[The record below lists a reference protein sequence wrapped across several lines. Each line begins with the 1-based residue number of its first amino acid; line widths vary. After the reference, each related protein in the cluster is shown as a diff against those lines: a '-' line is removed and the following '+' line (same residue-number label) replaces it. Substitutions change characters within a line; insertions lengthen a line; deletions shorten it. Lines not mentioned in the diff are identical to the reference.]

1 MEVFEM
7 KQVTINDIAKL
18 AGVAKS
24 TVSRYLNGGSVGQAT
39 RDKIERVIQETNYE
53 PNQFAQSLKSKQTKM
68 IGVIVPRLDSYA
80 ASRTMMGIDERL
92 TERGYQ
98 MLVVNTAQQTER
110 EIEQLYNLAKQKVAG
125 IIWLGTTVTE
135 RHLQAIQDIQIPVLL
150 IGQEHGHVHSLV
162 YPDFDAAYA
171 LGKQF
176 MDWGHRDIIY
186 VGVEEYDIA
195 VGQTRR
201 DGFLRAFN
209 EAGADVKTYTTSF
222 KIDDAIPI
230 GAQVGHELSASLVVC
245 ATDNI
250 ALGVLKGLANAGK
263 TVPGDIS
270 VSGFGGYDFTE
281 VLHPSITT
289 VHLPYR
295 RTGSRAADMIL
306 QLLTGETIP
315 MKTFTTFELKLR
327 ESVDILN

>member
-1 MEVFEM
+1 M
-7 KQVTINDIAKL
+7 KQVTIKDIAEL

-24 TVSRYLNGGSVGQAT
+24 TVSRYLNGGSVGKTT
-39 RDKIERVIQETNYE
+39 REKLDRVIRETNYE

-125 IIWLGTTVTE
+125 IIWLGTTVTD
-135 RHLQAIQDIQIPVLL
+135 RHLEAIEAIQIPVLL
-150 IGQEHGHVHSLV
+150 IGQQHDKVHSLV
-162 YPDFDAAYA
+162 YPDYEAAYA
-171 LGKQF
+171 LGSEFTK
-176 MDWGHRDIIY
+176 WGHRDVVY
-186 VGVEEYDIA
+186 VGVSEADIA
-195 VGQTRR
+195 VGQDRR
-201 DGFLRAFN
+201 DGFLKALH
-209 EAGADVKTYTTSF
+209 EADARVTVVQTTF
-222 KIDDAIPI
+222 KIEDAIPI
-230 GAQVGHELSASLVVC
+230 GERLAKEIGSTSLIIC

-250 ALGVLKGLANAGK
+250 ALGVLKGLANQGIS
-263 TVPGDIS
+263 VPNDIS

-295 RTGSRAADMIL
+295 RTGAKSADMML
-306 QLLTGETIP
+306 QLLQGNNVS
-315 MKTFTTFELKLR
+315 MKTFTIFELKVR
-327 ESVDILN
+327 ESVDKLN

>member
-1 MEVFEM
+1 M
-7 KQVTINDIAKL
+7 KQVTIKDIAEL

-24 TVSRYLNGGSVGQAT
+24 TVSRYLNGGSVGKAT
-39 RDKIERVIQETNYE
+39 REKLDRVIRDTNYE
-53 PNQFAQSLKSKQTKM
+53 PNQFAQSLKSKQTKL

-80 ASRTMMGIDERL
+80 ASRTMMGIDEQL

-135 RHLQAIQDIQIPVLL
+135 RHLEAIETIQIPVLL
-150 IGQEHGHVHSLV
+150 IGQQHDNVHSLV
-162 YPDFDAAYA
+162 YPDHEAAYA
-171 LGKQF
+171 LGTRF
-176 MDWGHRDIIY
+176 TEWGHRNVVY
-186 VGVEEYDIA
+186 VGVYESDIA
-195 VGQTRR
+195 VGQARR
-201 DGFLRAFN
+201 DGFLRAFQ
-209 EAGADVKTYTTSF
+209 ESGANVKVIQTTF
-222 KIDDAIPI
+222 KIEDAIPI
-230 GAQVGHELSASLVVC
+230 GEQLANDVGTVSLIVC

-250 ALGVLKGLANAGK
+250 ALGVLKGLANQGVS
-263 TVPGDIS
+263 VPRDVS

-295 RTGSRAADMIL
+295 RTGAKAADMML
-306 QLLTGETIP
+306 QLLQGEHVS
-315 MKTFTTFELKLR
+315 MKTLTIFELKVR
-327 ESVDILN
+327 ESVDKLN

>member
-1 MEVFEM
+1 M
-7 KQVTINDIAKL
+7 KQVTIKDIAEL

-24 TVSRYLNGGSVGQAT
+24 TVSRYLNGGSVGKAT
-39 RDKIERVIQETNYE
+39 REKLDRVIRETNYE

-80 ASRTMMGIDERL
+80 ASRTMMGIDEQL

-110 EIEQLYNLAKQKVAG
+110 EIEQLYNLTKQKVAG

-135 RHLQAIQDIQIPVLL
+135 RHLEAIEAIQIPVLL
-150 IGQEHGHVHSLV
+150 IGQRHDNVHSLV

-171 LGKQF
+171 LGTRF
-176 MDWGHRDIIY
+176 TEWGHRNVIY
-186 VGVEEYDIA
+186 VGVSEVDIA
-195 VGQTRR
+195 VGQDRR
-201 DGFLRAFN
+201 DGFLTAFQKT
-209 EAGADVKTYTTSF
+209 GARVKIIQTTF

-230 GAQVGHELSASLVVC
+230 GEQLSEEIGLISLIVC

-250 ALGVLKGLANAGK
+250 ALGVLKGLANRGIS
-263 TVPGDIS
+263 VPNDVS

-289 VHLPYR
+289 VRLPYR
-295 RTGSRAADMIL
+295 RTGAKAADMML
-306 QLLTGETIP
+306 QLLHGEQVP
-315 MKTFTTFELKLR
+315 MKTFTNFELKVR
-327 ESVDILN
+327 ESVDNIK

>member
-1 MEVFEM
+1 M
-7 KQVTINDIAKL
+7 KQVTIKDIAEL

-24 TVSRYLNGGSVGQAT
+24 TVSRYLNGGSVGKAT
-39 RDKIERVIQETNYE
+39 REKLDRVIRDTNYE

-80 ASRTMMGIDERL
+80 ASRTMMGIDEQL

-135 RHLQAIQDIQIPVLL
+135 RHLEAIEAIQIPVLL
-150 IGQEHGHVHSLV
+150 IGQQHDNVHSLV
-162 YPDFDAAYA
+162 YPDHEAAYA
-171 LGKQF
+171 LGTRF
-176 MDWGHRDIIY
+176 TEWGHRNVVY
-186 VGVEEYDIA
+186 VGVYESDIA
-195 VGQTRR
+195 VGQARR
-201 DGFLRAFN
+201 DGFLKAFQES
-209 EAGADVKTYTTSF
+209 EANVKVIQTTF
-222 KIDDAIPI
+222 KIEDAIPI
-230 GAQVGHELSASLVVC
+230 GEQLANDAGTVSLIVC

-250 ALGVLKGLANAGK
+250 ALGVLKGLANQGVS
-263 TVPGDIS
+263 VPRDVS

-295 RTGSRAADMIL
+295 RTGAKAADMML
-306 QLLTGETIP
+306 QLLQGEHVS
-315 MKTFTTFELKLR
+315 MKTFTIFELKVR
-327 ESVDILN
+327 ESVDKLN

>member
-1 MEVFEM
+1 M
-7 KQVTINDIAKL
+7 KQVTIKDIAEL

-24 TVSRYLNGGSVGQAT
+24 TVSRYLNGGSVGKAT
-39 RDKIERVIQETNYE
+39 REKLDRVIRDTNYE

-80 ASRTMMGIDERL
+80 ASRTMMGIDEQL

-135 RHLQAIQDIQIPVLL
+135 RHLEAIETIQIPVLL
-150 IGQEHGHVHSLV
+150 IGQQHDDVHSLV
-162 YPDFDAAYA
+162 YPDHEAAYA
-171 LGKQF
+171 LGTRF
-176 MDWGHRDIIY
+176 TEWGHRNVVY
-186 VGVEEYDIA
+186 VGVYESDIA
-195 VGQTRR
+195 VGQARR
-201 DGFLRAFN
+201 DGFLKAFQESESN
-209 EAGADVKTYTTSF
+209 VNIIQTTF
-222 KIDDAIPI
+222 KIEDAIPI
-230 GAQVGHELSASLVVC
+230 GEQLADEVGTISLIVC

-250 ALGVLKGLANAGK
+250 ALGILKGLANQGVS
-263 TVPGDIS
+263 VPRDVS

-295 RTGSRAADMIL
+295 RTGAKAADMML
-306 QLLTGETIP
+306 QLLHGEHVP
-315 MKTFTTFELKLR
+315 MKTFTIFELKVR
-327 ESVDILN
+327 ESVDKLN

>member
-1 MEVFEM
+1 M
-7 KQVTINDIAKL
+7 KQVTIKDIAEL

-24 TVSRYLNGGSVGQAT
+24 TVSRYLNGGSVGKET
-39 RDKIERVIQETNYE
+39 REKLDRVIRDTNYE
-53 PNQFAQSLKSKQTKM
+53 PNQFAQSLKLKQPKM

-80 ASRTMMGIDERL
+80 TSRTMMGIDEQL

-125 IIWLGTTVTE
+125 IIWLGTTVTK
-135 RHLQAIQDIQIPVLL
+135 RHLEAIEAIQIPVLL
-150 IGQEHGHVHSLV
+150 IGQQHDNVHSLV
-162 YPDFDAAYA
+162 YPDYDAAYA

-176 MDWGHRDIIY
+176 TEWGHQNVVY
-186 VGVEEYDIA
+186 VGVYESDIA
-195 VGQTRR
+195 VGQARR
-201 DGFLRAFN
+201 DGFLKAFQES
-209 EAGADVKTYTTSF
+209 EANVKIIQTTF
-222 KIDDAIPI
+222 KIEDAIPI
-230 GAQVGHELSASLVVC
+230 GEQLADEVGTVSLIVC

-250 ALGVLKGLANAGK
+250 ALGVLKGLANQGVS
-263 TVPGDIS
+263 VPRDVS

-295 RTGSRAADMIL
+295 RTGAKAADMML
-306 QLLTGETIP
+306 QLLHGEHVP
-315 MKTFTTFELKLR
+315 MKTFTIFELKVR
-327 ESVDILN
+327 ESVDKLN

>member
-1 MEVFEM
+1 M
-7 KQVTINDIAKL
+7 KQVTIKDIAEI

-24 TVSRYLNGGSVGQAT
+24 TVSRYLNGGSVGKAT
-39 RDKIERVIQETNYE
+39 REKLDRVIRETNYE

-135 RHLQAIQDIQIPVLL
+135 RHIEAIEAIQIPVLL
-150 IGQEHGHVHSLV
+150 IGQQHDNVHSLV
-162 YPDFDAAYA
+162 YPDYEAAYA
-171 LGKQF
+171 LGTRF
-176 MDWGHRDIIY
+176 TEWGHRNVVY
-186 VGVEEYDIA
+186 VGVSEADIA
-195 VGQTRR
+195 VGQNRR
-201 DGFLRAFN
+201 DGFLKALH
-209 EAGADVKTYTTSF
+209 EAGAHVNLVQTTF
-222 KIDDAIPI
+222 KIEDAIP
-230 GAQVGHELSASLVVC
+230 VGEQLAKEIDSTSLIIC

-250 ALGVLKGLANAGK
+250 ALGVLKGLANQGIS
-263 TVPGDIS
+263 VPNDVS

-295 RTGSRAADMIL
+295 RTGAKSADMML
-306 QLLTGETIP
+306 QLLHGDDVP
-315 MKTFTTFELKLR
+315 MKTFTIFELKVR
-327 ESVDILN
+327 ESVDKIK

>member
-1 MEVFEM
+1 M
-7 KQVTINDIAKL
+7 KQVTIKDIAEL

-24 TVSRYLNGGSVGQAT
+24 TVSRYLNGGSVGKAT
-39 RDKIERVIQETNYE
+39 REKLDRVIRDTNYE

-80 ASRTMMGIDERL
+80 ASRTMMGIDEQL

-135 RHLQAIQDIQIPVLL
+135 RHLEAIETIQIPVLL
-150 IGQEHGHVHSLV
+150 IGQQHDNVHSLV
-162 YPDFDAAYA
+162 YPDHEAAYA
-171 LGKQF
+171 LGTRF
-176 MDWGHRDIIY
+176 TEWGHRNVVY
-186 VGVEEYDIA
+186 VGVYESDIA
-195 VGQTRR
+195 VGQARR
-201 DGFLRAFN
+201 DGFLKAFQESESN
-209 EAGADVKTYTTSF
+209 VNIIQTTF
-222 KIDDAIPI
+222 KIEDAIPI
-230 GAQVGHELSASLVVC
+230 GEQLADEVGTISLIVC

-250 ALGVLKGLANAGK
+250 ALGVLKGLANQGVS
-263 TVPGDIS
+263 VPRDVS

-295 RTGSRAADMIL
+295 RTGAKAADMMLKLL
-306 QLLTGETIP
+306 QGEHIS
-315 MKTFTTFELKLR
+315 MKTFTIFELKVR
-327 ESVDILN
+327 ESVDKLN

>member
-1 MEVFEM
+1 MR
-7 KQVTINDIAKL
+7 QVTINDIAKL

-39 RDKIERVIQETNYE
+39 REKIERVIEETNYE

-125 IIWLGTTVTE
+125 IIWLGTTVTP

-150 IGQEHGHVHSLV
+150 IGQEHENVHSLI

-171 LGKQF
+171 LGRQF
-176 MDWGHRDIIY
+176 MDWGHRNVLY

-195 VGQTRR
+195 VGQARR
-201 DGFLRAFN
+201 DGFLRAFQ
-209 EAGADVKTYTTSF
+209 EAGANVKTYTTTF
-222 KIDDAIPI
+222 KIEDAIP
-230 GAQVGHELSASLVVC
+230 VGEQIAREGSSTLIVC

-250 ALGVLKGLANAGK
+250 ALGVLKGLANGGK
-263 TVPGDIS
+263 TVPTDVS

-281 VLHPSITT
+281 VLHPSLTT

-295 RTGSRAADMIL
+295 RTGAKAADMIL
-306 QLLTGETIP
+306 QLLTADVIP

>member
-1 MEVFEM
+1 M
-7 KQVTINDIAKL
+7 KQVTIKDIAEL

-24 TVSRYLNGGSVGQAT
+24 TVSRYLNGGSVGKAT
-39 RDKIERVIQETNYE
+39 REKLDRVIRDTNYE

-80 ASRTMMGIDERL
+80 ASRTMMGIDEQL

-135 RHLQAIQDIQIPVLL
+135 RHLEAIETIQIPVLL
-150 IGQEHGHVHSLV
+150 IGQQHDNVHSLV
-162 YPDFDAAYA
+162 YPDHEAAYA
-171 LGKQF
+171 LGTRF
-176 MDWGHRDIIY
+176 AEWGHRNVVY
-186 VGVEEYDIA
+186 VGVYESDIA
-195 VGQTRR
+195 VGQARR
-201 DGFLRAFN
+201 DGFLKAFQESESN
-209 EAGADVKTYTTSF
+209 VNIIQTTF
-222 KIDDAIPI
+222 KIEDAIPI
-230 GAQVGHELSASLVVC
+230 GEQLADEVGTVSLIVC

-250 ALGVLKGLANAGK
+250 ALGVLKGLANQGVS
-263 TVPGDIS
+263 VPRDVS

-295 RTGSRAADMIL
+295 RTGAKAADMML
-306 QLLTGETIP
+306 QLLHGEQVP
-315 MKTFTTFELKLR
+315 MKTFTIFELKVR
-327 ESVDILN
+327 ESVDKLN

>member
-1 MEVFEM
+1 M
-7 KQVTINDIAKL
+7 KQVTIKDIAEL

-24 TVSRYLNGGSVGQAT
+24 TVSRYLNGGSVGKAT
-39 RDKIERVIQETNYE
+39 REKLDRVIRDTNYE

-80 ASRTMMGIDERL
+80 ASRTMMGIDEQL

-135 RHLQAIQDIQIPVLL
+135 RHLEAIEAIQIPVLL
-150 IGQEHGHVHSLV
+150 IGQQHDNVHSLV
-162 YPDFDAAYA
+162 YPDHEAANA
-171 LGKQF
+171 LGSEF
-176 MDWGHRDIIY
+176 MRWGHRNVVY
-186 VGVEEYDIA
+186 VGVSETDIA
-195 VGQTRR
+195 VGQERR
-201 DGFLRAFN
+201 DGFLKSFQ
-209 EAGADVKTYTTSF
+209 ESGANVRVIQTTF
-222 KIDDAIPI
+222 KIEDAIPI
-230 GAQVGHELSASLVVC
+230 GEQLADEVGTVSLIVC

-250 ALGVLKGLANAGK
+250 ALGVLKGLANQGIE
-263 TVPGDIS
+263 VPNDIS

-295 RTGSRAADMIL
+295 RTGSKAADMML
-306 QLLTGETIP
+306 QLLHGEYVP
-315 MKTFTTFELKLR
+315 MKTFTIFELKVR
-327 ESVDILN
+327 ESVDKLK

>member
-1 MEVFEM
+1 M

-24 TVSRYLNGGSVGQAT
+24 TVSRFLNGGSVGQAT
-39 RDKIERVIQETNYE
+39 RDKIERVIRETNYE

-92 TERGYQ
+92 TEHGYQ

-125 IIWLGTTVTE
+125 IIWLGTTVTA
-135 RHLQAIQDIQIPVLL
+135 RHLTAIEDIQIPVLL
-150 IGQEHGHVHSLV
+150 IGQQHEDVHSLV
-162 YPDFDAAYA
+162 YPDYEAAYA
-171 LGKQF
+171 LGRQF
-176 MDWGHRDIIY
+176 IDWGHRNIVYI
-186 VGVEEYDIA
+186 GVSEDDLA
-195 VGQTRR
+195 VGQARR
-201 DGFLRAFN
+201 DGFLNAFD
-209 EAGADVKTYTTSF
+209 ETDTKVSVYTTTF

-230 GAQVGHELSASLVVC
+230 GERLANELGDATLIVC

-250 ALGVLKGLANAGK
+250 ALGVLKGLANNGK
-263 TVPGDIS
+263 SVPVDVS

-295 RTGSRAADMIL
+295 RTGSHAADMII
-306 QLLTGETIP
+306 QLLTGETTP

-327 ESVDILN
+327 ESVDMLN

>member
-1 MEVFEM
+1 M

-150 IGQEHGHVHSLV
+150 IGQEHRHVHSLV

-230 GAQVGHELSASLVVC
+230 GAQIGHELSASLVVC

>member
-1 MEVFEM
+1 M
-7 KQVTINDIAKL
+7 KQVTIKDIAEL

-24 TVSRYLNGGSVGQAT
+24 TVSRYLNGGSVGKVT
-39 RDKIERVIQETNYE
+39 REKLDRVIRDTNYE

-80 ASRTMMGIDERL
+80 ASRTMMGIDEQL

-135 RHLQAIQDIQIPVLL
+135 RHLEAIEAIQIPVLL
-150 IGQEHGHVHSLV
+150 IGQQHDSVHSLV
-162 YPDFDAAYA
+162 YPDHEAAYA
-171 LGKQF
+171 LGTQF
-176 MDWGHRDIIY
+176 TQWGHRNVVY
-186 VGVEEYDIA
+186 VGVYESDIA
-195 VGQTRR
+195 VGQDRR
-201 DGFLRAFN
+201 DGFLKAFR
-209 EAGADVKTYTTSF
+209 ESGANVKVIQTTF
-222 KIDDAIPI
+222 KIEDAIPI
-230 GAQVGHELSASLVVC
+230 GEQLANDIGLVSLIVC

-250 ALGVLKGLANAGK
+250 ALGVLKGLANQGIS
-263 TVPGDIS
+263 VPRDIS

-295 RTGSRAADMIL
+295 RTGAKAADMML
-306 QLLTGETIP
+306 QLLHSEQVP
-315 MKTFTTFELKLR
+315 MKTFTIFELKVR
-327 ESVDILN
+327 ESVDKLK

>member
-1 MEVFEM
+1 M
-7 KQVTINDIAKL
+7 KQVTIKDIAEL

-24 TVSRYLNGGSVGQAT
+24 TVSRYLNGGSVGKAT
-39 RDKIERVIQETNYE
+39 REKLDRVIRDTNYE

-80 ASRTMMGIDERL
+80 ASRTMMGIDEQL

-135 RHLQAIQDIQIPVLL
+135 RHLEAIEAIQIPVLL
-150 IGQEHGHVHSLV
+150 IGQQHDNVHSLV
-162 YPDFDAAYA
+162 YPDYDAAYA
-171 LGKQF
+171 LGTRF
-176 MDWGHRDIIY
+176 TEWGHRNVVY
-186 VGVEEYDIA
+186 VGVYESDIA
-195 VGQTRR
+195 VGQARR
-201 DGFLRAFN
+201 DGFLKAFQES
-209 EAGADVKTYTTSF
+209 EANVKVIQTTF
-222 KIDDAIPI
+222 KIEDAIPI
-230 GAQVGHELSASLVVC
+230 GEQLADEVGTISLIVC

-250 ALGVLKGLANAGK
+250 ALGVLKGLANQGVS
-263 TVPGDIS
+263 VPRDVS

-295 RTGSRAADMIL
+295 RTGAKAADMML
-306 QLLTGETIP
+306 QLLHGEHVP
-315 MKTFTTFELKLR
+315 MKTFTIFELKVR
-327 ESVDILN
+327 ESVDKLN

>member
-1 MEVFEM
+1 M
-7 KQVTINDIAKL
+7 KQVTIKDIAEL

-24 TVSRYLNGGSVGQAT
+24 TVSRYLNGGSVGKAT
-39 RDKIERVIQETNYE
+39 REKLDRVIRDTNYE
-53 PNQFAQSLKSKQTKM
+53 PNQFAQSLKSKQPKM

-80 ASRTMMGIDERL
+80 ASRTMMGIDEQL

-135 RHLQAIQDIQIPVLL
+135 RHLEAIEAIQIPVLL
-150 IGQEHGHVHSLV
+150 IGQQHDNVHSLV
-162 YPDFDAAYA
+162 YPDREAAYA

-176 MDWGHRDIIY
+176 TEWGHRNVVY
-186 VGVEEYDIA
+186 VGVYESDIA
-195 VGQTRR
+195 VGQARR
-201 DGFLRAFN
+201 DGFLRAFQES
-209 EAGADVKTYTTSF
+209 EATVNIIQTTF
-222 KIDDAIPI
+222 KIEDAIPI
-230 GAQVGHELSASLVVC
+230 GEQLADEVGTVSLIVC

-250 ALGVLKGLANAGK
+250 ALGVLKGLANQGVS
-263 TVPGDIS
+263 VPRDVS

-295 RTGSRAADMIL
+295 RTGAKAADMML
-306 QLLTGETIP
+306 QLLHGEHVP
-315 MKTFTTFELKLR
+315 MKTFTIFELKVR
-327 ESVDILN
+327 ESVDKLN

>member
-1 MEVFEM
+1 M
-7 KQVTINDIAKL
+7 KQVTIKDIAEL

-24 TVSRYLNGGSVGQAT
+24 TVSRYLNGGSVGKAT
-39 RDKIERVIQETNYE
+39 REKLDRVIRDTNYE

-80 ASRTMMGIDERL
+80 ASRTMMGIDEQL

-135 RHLQAIQDIQIPVLL
+135 RHLEAIETIQIPVLL
-150 IGQEHGHVHSLV
+150 IGQQHDNVHSLV
-162 YPDFDAAYA
+162 YPDHEAAYA
-171 LGKQF
+171 LGTRF
-176 MDWGHRDIIY
+176 TEWGHRNVVY
-186 VGVEEYDIA
+186 VGVYESDIA
-195 VGQTRR
+195 VGQARR
-201 DGFLRAFN
+201 DGFLKAFQESESN
-209 EAGADVKTYTTSF
+209 VNIIQTTF
-222 KIDDAIPI
+222 KIEDAIPI
-230 GAQVGHELSASLVVC
+230 GEQLADEVGTISLIVC

-250 ALGVLKGLANAGK
+250 ALGVLKGLANQGVS
-263 TVPGDIS
+263 VPRDVS

-295 RTGSRAADMIL
+295 RTGAKAADMML
-306 QLLTGETIP
+306 QLLHGEHVP
-315 MKTFTTFELKLR
+315 MKTFTIFELKVR
-327 ESVDILN
+327 ESVDKLN

>member
-1 MEVFEM
+1 MEVLPM

-39 RDKIERVIQETNYE
+39 RDKIERVIEETNYE

-135 RHLQAIQDIQIPVLL
+135 RHMQAIQDIQIPVLL
-150 IGQEHGHVHSLV
+150 IGQEHEQVHSLV

-176 MDWGHRDIIY
+176 VDWGHRGIIY
-186 VGVEEYDIA
+186 VGVEAYDIA

-209 EAGADVKTYTTSF
+209 EADADVKTYTTSF

-230 GAQVGHELSASLVVC
+230 GMQIGHELSASLVVC

-295 RTGSRAADMIL
+295 RTGSRAADMIV

>member
-1 MEVFEM
+1 M
-7 KQVTINDIAKL
+7 KQVTIKDIAEL

-24 TVSRYLNGGSVGQAT
+24 TVSRYLNGGSVGKAT
-39 RDKIERVIQETNYE
+39 REKLDRVIRDTNYE
-53 PNQFAQSLKSKQTKM
+53 PNQFAQSLKSKQTKL

-80 ASRTMMGIDERL
+80 ASRTMMGIDEQL

-135 RHLQAIQDIQIPVLL
+135 RHLEAIETIQIPVLL
-150 IGQEHGHVHSLV
+150 IGQQHDNVHSLV
-162 YPDFDAAYA
+162 YPDHEAAYA
-171 LGKQF
+171 LGTRF
-176 MDWGHRDIIY
+176 TEWGHRNVVY
-186 VGVEEYDIA
+186 VGVYESDIA
-195 VGQTRR
+195 VGQARR
-201 DGFLRAFN
+201 DGFLRAFQ
-209 EAGADVKTYTTSF
+209 ESGANVKVIQTTF
-222 KIDDAIPI
+222 KIEDAIPI
-230 GAQVGHELSASLVVC
+230 GEQLANDVGTVSLIVC

-250 ALGVLKGLANAGK
+250 ALGVLKGLANQGVS
-263 TVPGDIS
+263 VPRDVS

-295 RTGSRAADMIL
+295 RTGAKAADMML
-306 QLLTGETIP
+306 QLLQGEQVS
-315 MKTFTTFELKLR
+315 MKTFTIFELKVR
-327 ESVDILN
+327 ESVDKLN

>member
-1 MEVFEM
+1 M
-7 KQVTINDIAKL
+7 KQVTIKDIAEL

-24 TVSRYLNGGSVGQAT
+24 TVSRYLNGGSVGKKT
-39 RDKIERVIQETNYE
+39 REKLDRVIRETNYE

-125 IIWLGTTVTE
+125 IIWLGTTVTD
-135 RHLQAIQDIQIPVLL
+135 RHLEAIEAIQIPVLL
-150 IGQEHGHVHSLV
+150 IGQQHDNVHSLV
-162 YPDFDAAYA
+162 YPDYEAAYA
-171 LGKQF
+171 LGREFTK
-176 MDWGHRDIIY
+176 WGHRDVVY
-186 VGVEEYDIA
+186 VGVSEADIA
-195 VGQTRR
+195 VGQDRR
-201 DGFLRAFN
+201 DGFLKALH
-209 EAGADVKTYTTSF
+209 EADARITVVQTTF
-222 KIDDAIPI
+222 KIEDAIPI
-230 GAQVGHELSASLVVC
+230 GERLAKEIGSTSLIIC

-250 ALGVLKGLANAGK
+250 ALGVLKGLANQGIS
-263 TVPGDIS
+263 VPNDIS

-295 RTGSRAADMIL
+295 RTGAKSADMML
-306 QLLTGETIP
+306 QLLQGNDVP
-315 MKTFTTFELKLR
+315 MKTFTIFELKVR
-327 ESVDILN
+327 ESVDKLN

>member
-230 GAQVGHELSASLVVC
+230 GAQIGHELSASLVVC

>member
-1 MEVFEM
+1 MR
-7 KQVTINDIAKL
+7 QVTINDIAKL

-39 RDKIERVIQETNYE
+39 REKIERVIQETNYE

-125 IIWLGTTVTE
+125 IIWLGTTVTP
-135 RHLQAIQDIQIPVLL
+135 RHLHAIEAIQIPVLL
-150 IGQEHGHVHSLV
+150 IGQEHATVHSLV
-162 YPDFDAAYA
+162 YPDYEAAYA

-176 MDWGHRDIIY
+176 MDWGHRDVIY

-195 VGQTRR
+195 VGQARR
-201 DGFLRAFN
+201 DGFLRAFS
-209 EAGADVKTYTTSF
+209 ESGASVKTYTTTF
-222 KIDDAIPI
+222 KIEDSIPI
-230 GAQVGHELSASLVVC
+230 GAQIGHEQAASLVVC

-250 ALGVLKGLANAGK
+250 ALGVLKGLANSGK
-263 TVPGDIS
+263 TVPNDVS

-281 VLHPSITT
+281 VLHPSLTT

-295 RTGSRAADMIL
+295 RTGAKAADMIL
-306 QLLTGETIP
+306 QLLTGDVIA
-315 MKTFTTFELKLR
+315 MKTFTNFEIKLR
-327 ESVDILN
+327 ESVDILK

>member
-1 MEVFEM
+1 M

-222 KIDDAIPI
+222 KIDDSIPI
-230 GAQVGHELSASLVVC
+230 GAQIGHELSASLVVC

>member
-1 MEVFEM
+1 M
-7 KQVTINDIAKL
+7 KQVTIKDIAEL

-24 TVSRYLNGGSVGQAT
+24 TVSRYLNGGSVGKAT
-39 RDKIERVIQETNYE
+39 REKLDRVIRDTNYE
-53 PNQFAQSLKSKQTKM
+53 PNQFAQSLKSKQPKM

-80 ASRTMMGIDERL
+80 ASRTMMGIDEQL

-135 RHLQAIQDIQIPVLL
+135 RHLEAIEAIQIPVLL
-150 IGQEHGHVHSLV
+150 IGQQHDNVHSLV
-162 YPDFDAAYA
+162 YPDREAAYA

-176 MDWGHRDIIY
+176 TEWGHRNVVY
-186 VGVEEYDIA
+186 VGVYESDIA
-195 VGQTRR
+195 VGQARR
-201 DGFLRAFN
+201 DGFLKAFQES
-209 EAGADVKTYTTSF
+209 EATVKIIQTTF
-222 KIDDAIPI
+222 KIEDAIPI
-230 GAQVGHELSASLVVC
+230 GEQLADEVGTVSLIVC

-250 ALGVLKGLANAGK
+250 ALGVLKGLANQGVS
-263 TVPGDIS
+263 VPRDVS

-295 RTGSRAADMIL
+295 RTGAKAADMML
-306 QLLTGETIP
+306 QLLHGEHVP
-315 MKTFTTFELKLR
+315 MKTFTIFELKVR
-327 ESVDILN
+327 ESVDKLN

>member
-1 MEVFEM
+1 M
-7 KQVTINDIAKL
+7 KQVTIKDIAEL

-24 TVSRYLNGGSVGQAT
+24 TVSRYLNGGSVGKAT
-39 RDKIERVIQETNYE
+39 REKLDRVIRDTNYE

-80 ASRTMMGIDERL
+80 ASRTMMGIDEQL

-135 RHLQAIQDIQIPVLL
+135 RHLEAIEAIQIPVLL
-150 IGQEHGHVHSLV
+150 IGQQHDNVHSLV
-162 YPDFDAAYA
+162 YPDYDAANA

-176 MDWGHRDIIY
+176 TEWGHRNVVY
-186 VGVEEYDIA
+186 VGVYESDIA
-195 VGQTRR
+195 VGQARR
-201 DGFLRAFN
+201 DGFLKAFQESKAN
-209 EAGADVKTYTTSF
+209 VKVIQTTF
-222 KIDDAIPI
+222 KIEDAIPI
-230 GAQVGHELSASLVVC
+230 GEQLANDVGTVSLIVC

-250 ALGVLKGLANAGK
+250 ALGVLKGLANQGVS
-263 TVPGDIS
+263 VPRDVS

-295 RTGSRAADMIL
+295 RTGAKAADMML
-306 QLLTGETIP
+306 QLLHGEHVP
-315 MKTFTTFELKLR
+315 MKTFTIFELKVR
-327 ESVDILN
+327 ESVDKLN

>member
-1 MEVFEM
+1 M
-7 KQVTINDIAKL
+7 KQVTIKDIAEL

-24 TVSRYLNGGSVGQAT
+24 TVSRYLNGGSVGKAT
-39 RDKIERVIQETNYE
+39 REKLDRVIRDTNYE

-80 ASRTMMGIDERL
+80 ASRTMMGIDEQL

-135 RHLQAIQDIQIPVLL
+135 RHLEAIEAIQIPVLL
-150 IGQEHGHVHSLV
+150 IGQQHDNVHSLV
-162 YPDFDAAYA
+162 YPDHEAAYA
-171 LGKQF
+171 LGTRF
-176 MDWGHRDIIY
+176 TEWGHRNVVY
-186 VGVEEYDIA
+186 VGVYESDIA
-195 VGQTRR
+195 VGQARR
-201 DGFLRAFN
+201 DGFLKAFQES
-209 EAGADVKTYTTSF
+209 EANVKVIQTTF
-222 KIDDAIPI
+222 KIEDAIPI
-230 GAQVGHELSASLVVC
+230 GEQLANDVGTVSLIVC

-250 ALGVLKGLANAGK
+250 ALGVLKGLANQGVS
-263 TVPGDIS
+263 VPRDVS

-295 RTGSRAADMIL
+295 RTGAKAADMML
-306 QLLTGETIP
+306 QLLHGEHVP
-315 MKTFTTFELKLR
+315 MKTFTIF
-327 ESVDILN
+327 

>member
-1 MEVFEM
+1 M

-24 TVSRYLNGGSVGQAT
+24 TVSRYLNGGSVGQST

-125 IIWLGTTVTE
+125 IIWLGTTVTP
-135 RHLQAIQDIQIPVLL
+135 RHLKAINDIQIPVLL
-150 IGQEHGHVHSLV
+150 IGQEHEQVHSLV
-162 YPDFDAAYA
+162 YPDYDAAFA

-176 MDWGHRDIIY
+176 MEWGHRDVLY
-186 VGVEEYDIA
+186 VGVGPYDIA
-195 VGQTRR
+195 VGQARR
-201 DGFLRAFN
+201 DGFLHAFK
-209 EAGADVKTYTTSF
+209 EAGANVTTYTTTF
-222 KIDDAIPI
+222 KIEDAIPI
-230 GAQVGHELSASLVVC
+230 GERLAEATEDATLIVC

-250 ALGVLKGLANAGK
+250 ALGVLKGLANGGK
-263 TVPGDIS
+263 SVPVDIS

>member
-1 MEVFEM
+1 M
-7 KQVTINDIAKL
+7 KQVTIKDIAEL

-24 TVSRYLNGGSVGQAT
+24 TVSRYLNGGSVGKAT
-39 RDKIERVIQETNYE
+39 REKLDRVIRETNYE

-92 TERGYQ
+92 TEQGYQ

-125 IIWLGTTVTE
+125 IIWLGTTVTD
-135 RHLQAIQDIQIPVLL
+135 RHLEAIETIQIPVLL
-150 IGQEHGHVHSLV
+150 IGQQHDIVHSLV
-162 YPDFDAAYA
+162 YPDYEAAYA
-171 LGKQF
+171 LGSEFTK
-176 MDWGHRDIIY
+176 WGHRDVVY
-186 VGVEEYDIA
+186 VGVSETDIA
-195 VGQTRR
+195 VGQDRR
-201 DGFLRAFN
+201 DGFLKALH
-209 EAGADVKTYTTSF
+209 EADARVTVVQTTF
-222 KIDDAIPI
+222 KIEDAIPI
-230 GAQVGHELSASLVVC
+230 GEQLAKQIGSTSLIIC

-250 ALGVLKGLANAGK
+250 ALGVLKGLANQGIS
-263 TVPGDIS
+263 VPNDIS

-295 RTGSRAADMIL
+295 RTGAKSADMML
-306 QLLTGETIP
+306 QLLQGNDVP
-315 MKTFTTFELKLR
+315 MKTFTIFELKVR
-327 ESVDILN
+327 ESVDKLN

>member
-1 MEVFEM
+1 M
-7 KQVTINDIAKL
+7 KQVTIKDIAEL

-24 TVSRYLNGGSVGQAT
+24 TVSRYLNGGSVGKKT
-39 RDKIERVIQETNYE
+39 REKLDRVIRETNYE

-125 IIWLGTTVTE
+125 IIWLGTTVTD
-135 RHLQAIQDIQIPVLL
+135 RHLEAIEAIQIPVLL
-150 IGQEHGHVHSLV
+150 IGQQHDYVHSLV
-162 YPDFDAAYA
+162 YPDYEAAYA
-171 LGKQF
+171 LGREFTK
-176 MDWGHRDIIY
+176 WGHRDVVY
-186 VGVEEYDIA
+186 VGVSEADIA
-195 VGQTRR
+195 VGQDRR
-201 DGFLRAFN
+201 DGFLKALH
-209 EAGADVKTYTTSF
+209 EADARVTVVQTTF
-222 KIDDAIPI
+222 KIEDAIPI
-230 GAQVGHELSASLVVC
+230 GERLAKEIGSTSLIIC

-250 ALGVLKGLANAGK
+250 ALGVLKGLANQGIS
-263 TVPGDIS
+263 VPNDIS

-295 RTGSRAADMIL
+295 RTGAKSADMML
-306 QLLTGETIP
+306 QLLQGNDVP
-315 MKTFTTFELKLR
+315 MKTFTIFELKVR
-327 ESVDILN
+327 ESVDKLN

>member
-1 MEVFEM
+1 M
-7 KQVTINDIAKL
+7 KQVTIKDIAEL

-24 TVSRYLNGGSVGQAT
+24 TVSRYLNGGSVGKAT
-39 RDKIERVIQETNYE
+39 REKLDRVIRDTNYE

-80 ASRTMMGIDERL
+80 ASRTMMGIDEQL

-135 RHLQAIQDIQIPVLL
+135 RHLEAIEAIQIPVLL
-150 IGQEHGHVHSLV
+150 IGQQHDNVHSLV
-162 YPDFDAAYA
+162 YPDYDAAYA

-176 MDWGHRDIIY
+176 TEWGHRNVVY
-186 VGVEEYDIA
+186 VGVYESDIA
-195 VGQTRR
+195 VGQARR
-201 DGFLRAFN
+201 DGFLKSFQES
-209 EAGADVKTYTTSF
+209 EANVNIIQTTF
-222 KIDDAIPI
+222 KIEDAIPI
-230 GAQVGHELSASLVVC
+230 GEQLADNVGSVSLIVC

-250 ALGVLKGLANAGK
+250 ALGVLKGLANQGIE
-263 TVPGDIS
+263 VPNDIS

-295 RTGSRAADMIL
+295 RTGAKAADMMLKLL
-306 QLLTGETIP
+306 QGEHISIKTLTI
-315 MKTFTTFELKLR
+315 FELKVR
-327 ESVDILN
+327 ESVDKLN

>member
-1 MEVFEM
+1 M
-7 KQVTINDIAKL
+7 KQVTIKDIAEL

-24 TVSRYLNGGSVGQAT
+24 TVSRYLNGGSVGKAT
-39 RDKIERVIQETNYE
+39 REKLDRVIRDTNYE

-80 ASRTMMGIDERL
+80 ASRTMMGIDEQL

-98 MLVVNTAQQTER
+98 MLVVNTAQQTDR

-135 RHLQAIQDIQIPVLL
+135 RHLEAIETIQIPVLL
-150 IGQEHGHVHSLV
+150 IGQQHDNVHSLV
-162 YPDFDAAYA
+162 YPDHEAAYA

-176 MDWGHRDIIY
+176 TDWGHRNVVY
-186 VGVEEYDIA
+186 VGVYESDIA
-195 VGQTRR
+195 VGQARR
-201 DGFLRAFN
+201 DGFLKAFQESESN
-209 EAGADVKTYTTSF
+209 VNIIQTTF
-222 KIDDAIPI
+222 KIEDAIPI
-230 GAQVGHELSASLVVC
+230 GEQLADEVGTVSLIVC

-250 ALGVLKGLANAGK
+250 ALGVLKGLANQGVS
-263 TVPGDIS
+263 VPRDVS

-295 RTGSRAADMIL
+295 RTGAKAADMML
-306 QLLTGETIP
+306 QLLHGEHVP
-315 MKTFTTFELKLR
+315 MKTFTIFELKVR
-327 ESVDILN
+327 ESVDKLN

>member
-1 MEVFEM
+1 M
-7 KQVTINDIAKL
+7 KQVTIKDIAEL

-24 TVSRYLNGGSVGQAT
+24 TVSRYLNGGSVGKAT
-39 RDKIERVIQETNYE
+39 REKLDRVIRDTNYE

-80 ASRTMMGIDERL
+80 ASRTMMGIDEQL

-135 RHLQAIQDIQIPVLL
+135 RHLEAIETIQIPVLL
-150 IGQEHGHVHSLV
+150 IGQQHDNVHSLV
-162 YPDFDAAYA
+162 YPDHEAAYA
-171 LGKQF
+171 LGKKF
-176 MDWGHRDIIY
+176 TDWGHRNVVY
-186 VGVEEYDIA
+186 VGVYESDIA
-195 VGQTRR
+195 VGQARR
-201 DGFLRAFN
+201 DGFLKAFQESESN
-209 EAGADVKTYTTSF
+209 VNIIQTTF
-222 KIDDAIPI
+222 KIEDAIPI
-230 GAQVGHELSASLVVC
+230 GEQLADEVGTISLIVC

-250 ALGVLKGLANAGK
+250 ALGVLKGLANQGVS
-263 TVPGDIS
+263 VPRDVS

-295 RTGSRAADMIL
+295 RTGAKAADMML
-306 QLLTGETIP
+306 QLLHGEHVP
-315 MKTFTTFELKLR
+315 MKTFTIFELKVR
-327 ESVDILN
+327 ESVDKLN

>member
-1 MEVFEM
+1 M

-24 TVSRYLNGGSVGQAT
+24 TVSRYLNGGSVGKAT
-39 RDKIERVIQETNYE
+39 REKIERVIRETKYE

-92 TERGYQ
+92 TEHGYQ

-125 IIWLGTTVTE
+125 IIWLGTTVTPA
-135 RHLQAIQDIQIPVLL
+135 HLQAIEAIQIPVLL
-150 IGQEHGHVHSLV
+150 IGQQHDDVHSLV
-162 YPDFDAAYA
+162 YPDNESAYA
-171 LGKQF
+171 LGRQF
-176 MDWGHRDIIY
+176 MEWGHRDIIY
-186 VGVEEYDIA
+186 VGVAEDDIA
-195 VGQTRR
+195 VGQARR

-209 EAGADVKTYTTSF
+209 EAGAIVRSMTTTF
-222 KIDDAIPI
+222 RIDDAIPI
-230 GAQVGHELSASLVVC
+230 GEQLATDVTDATLVVC

-250 ALGVLKGLANAGK
+250 ALGVLKGLANGGK
-263 TVPGDIS
+263 RVPDDIS

-281 VLHPSITT
+281 VLHPSLTT

-306 QLLTGETIP
+306 QLLTGEATP
-315 MKTFTTFELKLR
+315 MKTFTNFELKLR
-327 ESVDILN
+327 ESVDMLN

>member
-1 MEVFEM
+1 M

-39 RDKIERVIQETNYE
+39 REKIERVIQETNYE

-125 IIWLGTTVTE
+125 IIWLGTTVTP

-150 IGQEHGHVHSLV
+150 IGQEHEHVHSLV

-171 LGKQF
+171 LGRQF

-230 GAQVGHELSASLVVC
+230 GAQIGHELSASLVVC

-250 ALGVLKGLANAGK
+250 ALGVLKGLANADK

-295 RTGSRAADMIL
+295 RTGSRAANMIL